1 MISDQAAFR
10 VSEGGL
16 GKVTKKFVSL
26 FTFGCKVAGDKMKRF
41 FEYSYTFFGYA
52 VIIVFTIVLCAI
64 VALITTALITN
75 PSRESDLANG
85 VIPFFALF
93 LTAPLW
99 FSASIYCPF
108 VAHHSFANPL
118 RSLKRI
124 FVCVSVPTG
133 ISFFSTALLSL
144 LLVSRK

>member
-1 MISDQAAFR
+1 
-10 VSEGGL
+10 
-16 GKVTKKFVSL
+16 
-26 FTFGCKVAGDKMKRF
+26 MKRF

-144 LLVSRK
+144 LLVSRKWVAKLFTEFTRKVHQDGDERGMLVYPLKGDTRI